1 MKVFFFQ
8 IQGLFLSTERMK
20 KQFLIYFSNI
30 VHCVY
35 LGMAHTL
42 IQIQYSSSKCS
53 VHAGNQIIPI
63 FSSTGFEFFFWIY
76 NSGRNSYSDTKSGV
90 TLSWLFIKYKCC
102 IHKVV
107 LETYNSFKILN
118 STIHSFGDNIA
129 LFEEI
134 NVEREIKFYCEQI
147 IPLLCVYEHCIAYEW
162 TKIKKKFNHHR
173 ISNLFT

>member
-1 MKVFFFQ
+1 
-8 IQGLFLSTERMK
+8 MK

-42 IQIQYSSSKCS
+42 IQIQYSTSKCS
-53 VHAGNQIIPI
+53 FHAGNQIIPI
-63 FSSTGFEFFFWIY
+63 FFFSWIWIFFWIY
-76 NSGRNSYSDTKSGV
+76 NSGPNSCSDTKSGV

-134 NVEREIKFYCEQI
+134 NVEREIKLYCEQI

-162 TKIKKKFNHHR
+162 TEIQKKVQSSSYF
-173 ISNLFT
+173 